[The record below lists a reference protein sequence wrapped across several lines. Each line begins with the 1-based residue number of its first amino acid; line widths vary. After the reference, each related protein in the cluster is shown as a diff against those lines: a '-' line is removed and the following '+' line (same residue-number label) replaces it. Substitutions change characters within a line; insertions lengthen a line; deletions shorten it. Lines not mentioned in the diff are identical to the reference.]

1 MWDASTPNQGSNL
14 HFLHWKH
21 RVLTTEP
28 TGKFLFPLRSSYL
41 PHFTDEE
48 IDSEKEMHSPK
59 VTQQLSRGVRLQTS
73 LRRSKA
79 IPYMSLPA
87 SWRESL

>member
-1 MWDASTPNQGSNL
+1 MWDASTPNQGSKL

-28 TGKFLFPLRSSYL
+28 TGKLLFPLRSSYL
-41 PHFTDEE
+41 PRFTDEE

-59 VTQQLSRGVRLQTS
+59 VKLSAGVRLQSS
-73 LRRSKA
+73 LPRSKA